1 MRSRKGGVTWP
12 TVTQV
17 CRVNCGGQKDF
28 LQIFYA
34 KRRVA
39 ALYSC
44 LCVCKSA
51 EGGLDSVP
59 ASGRVFA
66 CDWFSGLLCVFFLS
80 GTQAERPA
88 AALRIP
94 DVQESSQAK
103 DISHLVEYLPSIHTT
118 PVLISNST

>member
-1 MRSRKGGVTWP
+1 MVGRKTSFRFSMP
-12 TVTQV
+12 
-17 CRVNCGGQKDF
+17 
-28 LQIFYA
+28 
-34 KRRVA
+34 KRLVA
-39 ALYSC
+39 VLYSC

-51 EGGLDSVP
+51 EGGLDWVP

>member
-1 MRSRKGGVTWP
+1 M
-12 TVTQV
+12 
-17 CRVNCGGQKDF
+17 NCGGQKDF

-34 KRRVA
+34 KETGIAV
-39 ALYSC
+39 LYSC
-44 LCVCKSA
+44 QCVYKSA
-51 EGGLDSVP
+51 EGGLDWVP

-103 DISHLVEYLPSIHTT
+103 DVAHLVEYLPTIIQ
-118 PVLISNST
+118 PWA